1 MTTLSG
7 LAMSWQEWHKHDAVA
22 LAELVRAGQ
31 VAPKELCAQA
41 APEKPVGQCDI
52 AGPIGIGEEAVV
64 TDAMKSVGQ
73 DMDQKRRMNSSASSV
88 ISL

>member
-31 VAPKELCAQA
+31 VAPKELCAQPRPRSRWA
-41 APEKPVGQCDI
+41 SAI
-52 AGPIGIGEEAVV
+52 LLARLAL
-64 TDAMKSVGQ
+64 A
-73 DMDQKRRMNSSASSV
+73 KRP
-88 ISL
+88 